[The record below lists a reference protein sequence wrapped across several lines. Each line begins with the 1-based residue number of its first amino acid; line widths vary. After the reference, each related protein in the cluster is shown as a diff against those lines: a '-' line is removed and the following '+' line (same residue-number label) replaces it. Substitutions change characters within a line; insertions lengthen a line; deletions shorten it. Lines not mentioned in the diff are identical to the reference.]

1 MPTNVLRQSSK
12 RPAGLTAGGRGPL
25 VAPRVIL
32 LRAGSVEI
40 RIRLLDTPTA
50 DRIWMA
56 LPVRSTA
63 EIWGEEVHF
72 ETTVECGRERQA
84 RSIVKPGEVAFS
96 PDRDV
101 IAIAYGRTP
110 LSKKGE
116 TRLWSPS
123 NIWGEALDDVR
134 QLASVRP
141 GERVDVVALAGAA

>member
-12 RPAGLTAGGRGPL
+12 RSAKPAAGGRTPAAAARIVL
-25 VAPRVIL
+25 V
-32 LRAGSVEI
+32 RAAAVEI
-40 RIRLLDTPTA
+40 RVRLLDTTTA
-50 DRIWMA
+50 DRIWAA
-56 LPVRSTA
+56 LPIRSTA
-63 EIWGEEVHF
+63 EIWGEEIFF
-72 ETTVECGRERQA
+72 ETTVESGRERQA
-84 RSIVKPGEVAFS
+84 RAIVKPGEIAFA

-141 GERVDVVALAGAA
+141 GAQVEVVAMADPV